1 MIDYNNKMKE
11 VLGTHLE
18 LMIKNRAFDSCSYID
33 EDRDQVYCIIKHSFD
48 LYKNNDFEDMLD
60 GADEVSEMWDA
71 QSQLYETQLLFVK
84 QLLIKVSK

>member
-1 MIDYNNKMKE
+1 MKE

-18 LMIKNRAFDSCSYID
+18 LMIKDRAFDSCSWID
-33 EDRDQVYCIIKHSFD
+33 EDRDQIYCIIKHSFD
-48 LYKNNDFEDMLD
+48 LYKNDDFEDMLD

-84 QLLIKVSK
+84 

>member
-1 MIDYNNKMKE
+1 MINYNNKMKE

-18 LMIKNRAFDSCSYID
+18 LMIKDRAFDSCSWID
-33 EDRDQVYCIIKHSFD
+33 EDRDQIYCIIKHSFD
-48 LYKNNDFEDMLD
+48 LYKNDDFEDMLD

-84 QLLIKVSK
+84 

>member
-18 LMIKNRAFDSCSYID
+18 LMIRDRAFDSCSWID
-33 EDRDQVYCIIKHSFD
+33 EDRDQIYCIIKHSFD
-48 LYKNNDFEDMLD
+48 LYKNDDFEDMLD

-71 QSQLYETQLLFVK
+71 QSQLYETQLLFCK
-84 QLLIKVSK
+84 

>member
-1 MIDYNNKMKE
+1 MMNYNNKMKE

-18 LMIKNRAFDSCSYID
+18 LMIKDRAFDSCSWID
-33 EDRDQVYCIIKHSFD
+33 EDRDQIYCIIKHSFD
-48 LYKNNDFEDMLD
+48 LYKNDDFEDMLD

-84 QLLIKVSK
+84 

>member
-1 MIDYNNKMKE
+1 MINYNNKMKE

-18 LMIKNRAFDSCSYID
+18 LMMKNRAFDSCSYID
-33 EDRDQVYCIIKHSFD
+33 EDRDQIYCIIKHSFD

-84 QLLIKVSK
+84 